1 MDAHPDAVMPAA
13 SRMDESS
20 VAERIRPSSRP
31 APTSHDETAAQL
43 RARLLKLI
51 VMNEKSRKTH
61 GGEGS
66 NSR

>member
-1 MDAHPDAVMPAA
+1 MDAHPDAMMPAA
-13 SRMDESS
+13 GRLEEPS

-31 APTSHDETAAQL
+31 APTAHDETAAQL

-51 VMNEKSRKTH
+51 VANEKLRKTP

-66 NSR
+66 RQR